1 MLLHTPGI
9 LGSSVAI
16 SLETHLVKMR
26 AYFESLRRVSDA
38 ELLIARVPR
47 SLTGQ
52 EGSNLEQG
60 SSEAVV
66 F

>member
-1 MLLHTPGI
+1 MLLHTPSI

-16 SLETHLVKMR
+16 SVETHLVKMR
-26 AYFESLRRVSDA
+26 AYFEGLRRVSDA

-52 EGSNLEQG
+52 GSDLKQG
-60 SSEAVV
+60 SSEA
-66 F
+66 